1 MNGGLIVAYGFLILI
16 LYYLHINVQEDESK
30 VTDLRMSIILA
41 SQPHL
46 LALVANTRSGKCTLP
61 GALK

>member
-1 MNGGLIVAYGFLILI
+1 MPYGFLILI
-16 LYYLHINVQEDESK
+16 FHYLHINVQEDESK
-30 VTDLRMSIILA
+30 VTNLRMYIILA
-41 SQPHL
+41 SQPYL